1 LWMKEMQFQMSVSL
15 QRSTWEKRGPEIVK
29 LAASSKE
36 MEVTR
41 RVKLNEC
48 MIQFLQCLQKLF
60 KTIGEEGDMKL
71 PSAAALLKPLEA
83 IHSDMEQKVKS
94 HVEANLP
101 DEFQLSLPDDSAAG
115 FGLEC
120 DGLVMTSRVLE
131 WKNTYMPMS
140 AADRWKTALAVIT
153 ADEYLHLFDLSPFCN
168 ATEVP
173 QVYPGCDPTVA
184 MEHIFPFFKRQEEE
198 EEGKEDGASATIR
211 DKMVPERSL
220 RLSKRCSFQQL
231 NDECCE
237 LIQTSAA
244 KSRFLGMKPKAVY
257 KAQIRI
263 LSSDPR
269 AAEKDSF
276 FALLKQATRS

>member
-1 LWMKEMQFQMSVSL
+1 MKEMQFQMAVSL

-41 RVKLNEC
+41 RIKLNEC

-60 KTIGEEGDMKL
+60 KTIGEEGDIKL
-71 PSAAALLKPLEA
+71 PSAASLLTPLQA
-83 IHSDMEQKVKS
+83 IHSDMKKKVKS

-101 DEFQLSLPDDSAAG
+101 DEFHLSLPDDSAAG

-120 DGLVMTSRVLE
+120 DGLVTTSRVLE

-140 AADRWKTALAVIT
+140 AADRWRTALAVIT
-153 ADEYLHLFDLSPFCN
+153 ADGYLHLFDLSPFCN

-173 QVYPGCDPTVA
+173 QIYPGCDPIVA
-184 MEHIFPFFKRQEEE
+184 MEHIFPFFKRHD
-198 EEGKEDGASATIR
+198 EGQEDGTSASIR
-211 DKMVPERSL
+211 DKMVPERTL

-237 LIQTSAA
+237 LIQTSAV
-244 KSRFLGMKPKAVY
+244 KSRFLGMKSTAVY

-263 LSSDPR
+263 LSSDPGGT
-269 AAEKDSF
+269 AEKDGF
-276 FALLKQATRS
+276 FTLLKQATGS